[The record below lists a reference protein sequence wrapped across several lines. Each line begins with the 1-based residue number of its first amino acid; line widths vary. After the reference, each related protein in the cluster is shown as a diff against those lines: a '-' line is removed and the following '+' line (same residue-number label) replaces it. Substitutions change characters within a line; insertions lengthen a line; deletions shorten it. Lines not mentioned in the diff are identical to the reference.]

1 MADVVYR
8 AEFDFNVIGELSAG
22 GGETEET
29 SEGGT
34 QPSQPTETDK
44 SKAGKFIAKSLKG
57 LAVDTAMQVATT
69 GINSYGSTISYA
81 TGNSYQQEKFQW
93 GANIV
98 KTMGTGVV
106 AGAAAGA
113 LMGSVIPG
121 VGTAVGAG
129 VGAAIGAISGGI
141 SIASSAYQ
149 AELKAAF
156 QREIDLMHLRQIR
169 KVTGLSS
176 MNNSRM
182 ISSSSLY

>member
-8 AEFDFNVIGELSAG
+8 AEFDFNVIGG
-22 GGETEET
+22 GDGNGETIDT
-29 SEGGT
+29 GGDSRPSTKPQSQQST
-34 QPSQPTETDK
+34 Q
-44 SKAGKFIAKSLKG
+44 AKTQKLLKRSLQG
-57 LAVDTAMQVATT
+57 LGLDTAMQVANT
-69 GINSYGSTISYA
+69 GISSYGSTISYA

-98 KTMGTGVV
+98 KTMGSRVIG
-106 AGAAAGA
+106 GAAAGA
-113 LMGSVIPG
+113 VIGNVPGAIIGASV
-121 VGTAVGAG
+121 
-129 VGAAIGAISGGI
+129 GAISGGI
-141 SIASSAYQ
+141 SIASSYYQ
-149 AELKAAF
+149 AELKASF